1 MTHESMLRAY
11 SELEDQI
18 AKLFTT
24 DIETE
29 QSVLKIYSNSVML
42 PISEYG
48 RLWESAMQIRPVKPH
63 GESHRG
69 AIHFSRT
76 MTKFAWLNIETG
88 GRYSAFHSKPLI
100 KF

>member
-29 QSVLKIYSNSVML
+29 QLVLKIYSNSVIL

-48 RLWESAMQIRPVKPH
+48 RL
-63 GESHRG
+63 
-69 AIHFSRT
+69 
-76 MTKFAWLNIETG
+76 
-88 GRYSAFHSKPLI
+88 
-100 KF
+100 

>member
-1 MTHESMLRAY
+1 MLQAY

-29 QSVLKIYSNSVML
+29 QLVLKIYSNSVIL

-48 RLWESAMQIRPVKPH
+48 RL
-63 GESHRG
+63 
-69 AIHFSRT
+69 
-76 MTKFAWLNIETG
+76 
-88 GRYSAFHSKPLI
+88 
-100 KF
+100 

>member
-1 MTHESMLRAY
+1 MTHESMLRAH

-29 QSVLKIYSNSVML
+29 QLVLKIYSNSVIL

-48 RLWESAMQIRPVKPH
+48 RL
-63 GESHRG
+63 
-69 AIHFSRT
+69 
-76 MTKFAWLNIETG
+76 
-88 GRYSAFHSKPLI
+88 
-100 KF
+100 

>member
-29 QSVLKIYSNSVML
+29 QLVLKIYSKDKN
-42 PISEYG
+42 IS
-48 RLWESAMQIRPVKPH
+48 MK
-63 GESHRG
+63 
-69 AIHFSRT
+69 
-76 MTKFAWLNIETG
+76 IEK
-88 GRYSAFHSKPLI
+88 SI
-100 KF
+100 KWN

>member
-29 QSVLKIYSNSVML
+29 QLVLKIYSNSVIL
-42 PISEYG
+42 PISKYG
-48 RLWESAMQIRPVKPH
+48 RLWESVMQIRPVKPH
-63 GESHRG
+63 GESH
-69 AIHFSRT
+69 H
-76 MTKFAWLNIETG
+76 L
-88 GRYSAFHSKPLI
+88 
-100 KF
+100 

>member
-29 QSVLKIYSNSVML
+29 QLVLKIYSNSVIL

-48 RLWESAMQIRPVKPH
+48 WLWESAMQIRPVKPH
-63 GESHRG
+63 GESH
-69 AIHFSRT
+69 H
-76 MTKFAWLNIETG
+76 L
-88 GRYSAFHSKPLI
+88 
-100 KF
+100 